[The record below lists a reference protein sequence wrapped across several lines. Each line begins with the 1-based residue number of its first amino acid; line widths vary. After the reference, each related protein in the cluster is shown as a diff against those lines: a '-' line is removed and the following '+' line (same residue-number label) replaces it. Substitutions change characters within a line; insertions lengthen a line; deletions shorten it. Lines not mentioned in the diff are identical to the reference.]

1 MGFQNYYRDKS
12 ILITGAASGLGKEL
26 ALILSHQAKNLIL
39 LDINEEALR
48 ETKKECEESDCQVFL
63 FTVNLLDEKAH
74 LFSEEDF
81 PLPDYIFANAGV
93 GGVNP
98 GFNFSMD
105 IDAKI
110 VGINYS
116 GLVKTIAPFLQ
127 AFKERGSGH
136 IVGISSLASMR
147 GLPGASSY
155 SASKA
160 AVNNFLESLRMD
172 LRPYQIYV
180 TTVLPGFIQTPMANH
195 DEFDMPFTQN
205 ATTSAIKVLKAVA
218 RKKRVY
224 AFPKLMYWGT
234 LLNRL
239 MPAFLYDSIMPR
251 VSGQSKDLKA
261 RIF

>member
-1 MGFQNYYRDKS
+1 MGFQNYYRDKT
-12 ILITGAASGLGKEL
+12 ILITGAASGLGREL
-26 ALILSHQAKNLIL
+26 ALILAHQAQNLIL
-39 LDINEEALR
+39 LDLNEEALR
-48 ETKKECEESDCQVFL
+48 ETKKECEEGGCHVYL
-63 FTVNLLDEKAH
+63 YVVNLLEEKAH
-74 LFSEEDF
+74 LFSEENF
-81 PLPDYIFANAGV
+81 PLPDMIFANAGV

-98 GFNFSMD
+98 GFNFSLE
-105 IDAKI
+105 IDSKI
-110 VGINYS
+110 VGINYF
-116 GLVKTIAPFLQ
+116 GLVKTIAPFLKD
-127 AFKERGSGH
+127 FKDRGSGH

-172 LRPYQIYV
+172 LRPHHIYV
-180 TTVLPGFIQTPMANH
+180 TTILPGFIQTPMANH

-205 ATTSAIKVLKAVA
+205 ATSSAIKVLEAVA

-239 MPAFLYDSIMPR
+239 MPAFLYDFIMPR

-261 RIF
+261 KIF